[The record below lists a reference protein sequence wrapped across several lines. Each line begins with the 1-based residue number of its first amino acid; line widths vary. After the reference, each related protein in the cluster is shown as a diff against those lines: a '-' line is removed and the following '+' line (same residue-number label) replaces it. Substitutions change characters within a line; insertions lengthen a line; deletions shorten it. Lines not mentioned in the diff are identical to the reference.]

1 MPSESKKH
9 HHHHKN
15 HKKMNSVA
23 VESETQK
30 VVDNPDNIQE
40 TVRIVK
46 DRTRWVFTFC
56 IASAFLFLVS
66 YYQYR
71 LHNLQLKINSL
82 QDEKVK
88 LNEKEVI
95 TQVVTTKP
103 EAESTKSVNYAFKN
117 FPPQIDA
124 KGYSVMDLK
133 NDKRIYG
140 KNEDQLLAPA
150 SITKIMTA
158 IIAFEN
164 YDLSE
169 KLIVPAKCTALVG
182 SKVGF
187 VAGESFTIEDL
198 LYGLL
203 VKSGA
208 DAACTLASKTGEVEF
223 IELMNK
229 KASSIGMTNT
239 KFENEIGFDA
249 QNLHK
254 TTIYDLEKM
263 SRYALKF
270 SAFRKI
276 VGTKKVDIRVSGSL
290 KTYSITNTNDL
301 LFSIPGT
308 VGIKTGSTADAGECL
323 SYLYE
328 NKDQS
333 ILIIILGSKNR
344 FKDTSTLLDWAKIEL
359 ATK

>member
-9 HHHHKN
+9 HHHHK
-15 HKKMNSVA
+15 HHQKTDLVE
-23 VESETQK
+23 VESEKPKILDTK
-30 VVDNPDNIQE
+30 VQE
-40 TVRIVK
+40 LQITK
-46 DRTRWVFTFC
+46 DRTRWVFVFC
-56 IASAFLFLVS
+56 IASAFVFLVS

-95 TQVVTTKP
+95 IQAVTTKP
-103 EAESTKSVNYAFKN
+103 ESEPTKSVNYAFKN

-140 KNEDQLLAPA
+140 KNEDVLLAPA

-229 KASSIGMTNT
+229 KASEIGMTNT

-276 VGTKKVDIRVSGSL
+276 VGTKKVDIRVSGSP
-290 KTYSITNTNDL
+290 KIYSITNTNDL